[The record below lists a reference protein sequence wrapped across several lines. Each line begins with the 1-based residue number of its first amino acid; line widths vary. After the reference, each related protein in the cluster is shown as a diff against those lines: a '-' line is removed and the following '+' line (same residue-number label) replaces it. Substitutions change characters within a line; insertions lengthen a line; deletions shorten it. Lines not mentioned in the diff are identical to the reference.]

1 MQNYIVGLD
10 IGTSSIKCVVGEV
23 GRDGKL
29 SPVQVLKMPSGGL
42 RKGMVDD
49 ISEATYSVNN
59 ILSEARKISKT
70 ALKNI
75 YLSVGSADIKI
86 QSSRG
91 SVAVSRADNEIDKE
105 DINRAIEASRAI
117 PLPPN
122 RMILHAITKEFIVDG
137 VGDIQNP
144 SGMMGNKLE
153 VVSLI
158 VDSFVPSVKN
168 LTKCAETAGG
178 SIAGLI
184 LAPIAAAR
192 AILTKNQKELGVALI
207 DIGFGKTGLSVYE
220 ESKLVHAAIL
230 PVGSGNITNDLAIAL
245 KIPISVSETVKLSFG
260 SAVAKDVSRR
270 EIVDLTKID
279 AKSRGLITK
288 KFISEIIE
296 ARLAEIFEFVNNELK
311 HINKHSK
318 LPAGVIL
325 VGGGAK
331 LPGIVELAKQELRLP
346 AQIGIPDLTSLVISN
361 NELTLQLEDPD
372 YACVL
377 GLLLWGCD
385 KNSGTA
391 SEHLSFRG
399 SLRKVLGYFLP

>member
-10 IGTSSIKCVVGEV
+10 IGTNSIKCVVGEV

-42 RKGMVDD
+42 RKGIVDD
-49 ISEATYSVNN
+49 ISEATYSINN
-59 ILSEARKISKT
+59 VLSEVRKISKN
-70 ALKNI
+70 APKNI
-75 YLSVGSADIKI
+75 YLSVGGADIKI

-91 SVAVSRADNEIDKE
+91 SIAVSRADNEIDKE
-105 DINRAIEASRAI
+105 DIDRAIEASRAI

-122 RMILHAITKEFIVDG
+122 RMILHAITKEFVVDG

-158 VDSFVPSVKN
+158 IDSFIPSVKN

-184 LAPIAAAR
+184 LTPIASAR
-192 AILTKNQKELGVALI
+192 SVLTKNQKELGVALI
-207 DIGFGKTGLSVYE
+207 DIGFGRTGLSVYE

-245 KIPISVSETVKLSFG
+245 KVPISVSETVKLSFG

-279 AKSRGLITK
+279 AKSKGLITK

-296 ARLAEIFEFVNNELK
+296 ARLAEIFEFVNNE
-311 HINKHSK
+311 
-318 LPAGVIL
+318 
-325 VGGGAK
+325 
-331 LPGIVELAKQELRLP
+331 
-346 AQIGIPDLTSLVISN
+346 
-361 NELTLQLEDPD
+361 
-372 YACVL
+372 
-377 GLLLWGCD
+377 
-385 KNSGTA
+385 
-391 SEHLSFRG
+391 
-399 SLRKVLGYFLP
+399 